1 MDSADRKDV
10 PIVDEPRFL
19 TVPETA
25 RLLRINRGRAYEMA
39 NNGTLPGVVRLG
51 RTIRVDRER
60 LIAGLINDL
69 GSGTS
74 IPQKGGE
81 SI

>member
-1 MDSADRKDV
+1 MRSTDRKEV
-10 PIVDEPRFL
+10 PIGDEHRFL

-25 RLLRINRGRAYEMA
+25 QLLRINRGRAYEMA

-60 LIAGLINDL
+60 LIAGLAEDPATAATPM
-69 GSGTS
+69 GR
-74 IPQKGGE
+74 KE
-81 SI
+81 K

>member
-1 MDSADRKDV
+1 MDGTRTEGV
-10 PIVDEPRFL
+10 PVDDDARFL

-39 NNGTLPGVVRLG
+39 NEGTLPGVVRLG

-60 LIAGLINDL
+60 LLAGLAGDRRF
-69 GSGTS
+69 
-74 IPQKGGE
+74 PPRP
-81 SI
+81 